1 LSTAGRVPNTKA
13 VPKELLFFIT
23 YLVNLLHNPTPN
35 HKLQTNKTD
44 CNLSSQNPCSTSIIP
59 YFATLKIT
67 PDMKKFLVA
76 LTCVLAMFRSY
87 ADEGMWLPM
96 LLGQQ
101 VYNDMVKRGLKLKPE
116 QLYSMNKSSLKD
128 AIIIFGGGCTG
139 EIVSDQGLI
148 FTNHHC
154 GYGAIASA
162 SSVENNYLR
171 DGFWASDKSKEIS
184 SKLSV
189 KFLNR
194 IEDVTKR
201 VMDGLSGLS
210 GADRG
215 KKLAEINAAIIKEI
229 VGDDEFKDAVVA
241 SMFKGNQYFLF
252 VYDVYKDIRLVGTP
266 PESIGKF
273 GGDTDNWEWPR
284 HTGDFSVFRVY
295 MNKEGKPSKY
305 NADNVPMKPKHYLPV
320 SIKGF
325 KDGDYSMIYG
335 YPGGTN
341 RYETSYGI
349 KLATDITSPSLVK
362 LRDMRLKY
370 MFAEMKNDPAVK
382 LQLASSYA
390 SIANYWKFF
399 EGETKQLLK
408 YDVYGQKKST
418 EADFIAWAKGKPEY
432 ENIFDE
438 YAKNY
443 DAWIAYAKERQYLVE
458 GILGSPAISA
468 ASSWIGLE
476 TQLLKKDAKPED
488 IKKAIAAADAA
499 RKTFLADENKKSD
512 RNILAMVVAM
522 FYSDIDKS
530 QHPKGFYEDL
540 FKTYNDIEQNPYK
553 QYAADVF
560 ANSMLFDD
568 AKWKAFMDKP
578 DTAIL
583 YKDPA
588 FKTASAFVKNYN
600 NNFAPKYSAFVAK
613 NNDLGRLYLKG
624 LFEKDPTKMNGT
636 YPDANFTMRVSYGNV
651 KSYAPK
657 DAVKYDY
664 ATTLSGVMAKYV
676 PGDYEFDLPTKFV
689 ELYKARDYGQYADKK
704 LNDIVVGF
712 ITTNDITGGNSGSP
726 VIDANGNLIGLAFD
740 GNYEALSHKL
750 AFDKDLNRTICVDVR
765 YVLWCIDKLGGAKHI
780 VDELKLVSK

>member
-1 LSTAGRVPNTKA
+1 
-13 VPKELLFFIT
+13 
-23 YLVNLLHNPTPN
+23 
-35 HKLQTNKTD
+35 
-44 CNLSSQNPCSTSIIP
+44 
-59 YFATLKIT
+59 
-67 PDMKKFLVA
+67 MKKLFVSIALV
-76 LTCVLAMFRSY
+76 LTMFRSY

-101 VYNDMVKRGLKLKPE
+101 VYNDMVKKGLKLKPE
-116 QLYSMNKSSLKD
+116 QLYSINKSSIKD

-139 EIVSDQGLI
+139 EIVSNQGLI

-162 SSVENNYLR
+162 STVEANYLQ

-194 IEDVTKR
+194 IEDVTQKIN
-201 VMDGLSGLS
+201 DALGNLS
-210 GADRG
+210 GAERS
-215 KKLAEINAAIIKEI
+215 KKYNEISTEI
-229 VGDDEFKDAVVA
+229 VKGIVSGDEFKDAVVA
-241 SMFKGNQYFLF
+241 SMFKGNQFFVF

-295 MNKEGKPSKY
+295 MNKDGKPSKY
-305 NADNVPMKPKHYLPV
+305 NAENVPLVPKYHLPV
-320 SIKGF
+320 SLKGF

-349 KLATDITSPSLVK
+349 QLATDINNPSLVK
-362 LRDMRLKY
+362 LRDVRLKY
-370 MFAEMKNDPAVK
+370 MFEQMKSSKAVK

-390 SIANYWKFF
+390 GIANYWKFF
-399 EGETKQLLK
+399 DGETKQLLK
-408 YDVYGQKKST
+408 FDTYGAKQKD
-418 EADFIAWAKGKPEY
+418 EAAFISWAKGKPEY
-432 ENIFDE
+432 ENIFSE
-438 YAKNY
+438 YEQNYKAWTPFAKHRQYINEGI
-443 DAWIAYAKERQYLVE
+443 AGSPLVAYA
-458 GILGSPAISA
+458 
-468 ASSWIGLE
+468 ASWMSLE
-476 TQLLKKDAKPED
+476 NFLKRKDNKPEE
-488 IKKAIAAADAA
+488 IKKALENATAA
-499 RKTFLADENKKSD
+499 RKNFLEGENKKSD
-512 RNILAMVVAM
+512 QNILAIVVAM
-522 FYSDIDKS
+522 FYSDVDKD

-553 QYAADVF
+553 MFAADVF
-560 ANSMLFDD
+560 ANTMAFDE
-568 AKWKAFMDKP
+568 AKWMAFTNNP
-578 DTAIL
+578 SAATLAE
-583 YKDPA
+583 DPA
-588 FKTASAFVKNYN
+588 FKVAKAFFTNYTSN
-600 NNFAPKYSAFVAK
+600 YAPKYTAFVNK

-624 LFEKDPTKMNGT
+624 LFEMNPTKMNST

-657 DAVKYDY
+657 DAVKYDFVCTMGG
-664 ATTLSGVMAKYV
+664 AIAKYV
-676 PGDYEFDLPTKFV
+676 KGDYEFDLPTKYL
-689 ELYKARDYGQYADKK
+689 ELNKAKDYGEYADKK
-704 LNDIVVGF
+704 YNDVVVCF

-726 VIDANGNLIGLAFD
+726 VIDAKGNLIGLAFD

-780 VDELKLVSK
+780 VDELTLVR